1 MKKDKIYTNLEYV
14 KTIGIQGTCVKDCCS
29 HGAIG
34 GITSKWTCYH
44 FSHSWQVNDLIYLV
58 KCQLVI

>member
-1 MKKDKIYTNLEYV
+1 MKKVKIYTNLEYV

-44 FSHSWQVNDLIYLV
+44 FAHSWQVNDLIY
-58 KCQLVI
+58 